1 MNELSARR
9 RAHYIHNT
17 QQTQGTN
24 IHALSG
30 IRTRNPSKRAAV
42 DLRLR
47 PHSHRDRSN
56 DMITA
61 TNKLESLRSVAGID
75 EGVIISCIW
84 PEGLETTM
92 ERCQDTRYRDKSQQ
106 YH

>member
-9 RAHYIHNT
+9 KAHYIHNT
-17 QQTQGTN
+17 QQTQGTK
-24 IHALSG
+24 IHHLNG
-30 IRTRNPSKRAAV
+30 IRTRNPIKRAAV

-47 PHSHRDRSN
+47 PHSHRDRTN
-56 DMITA
+56 DMIIA
-61 TNKLESLRSVAGID
+61 TNKLGNLRSVAGIH

-84 PEGLETTM
+84 PEGLKTTM
-92 ERCQDTRYRDKSQQ
+92 ESCQDIWYRDRSQQ